1 MPSGSV
7 AGWVCAVLLFLIL
20 LADLGVIRHG

>member
-7 AGWVCAVLLFLIL
+7 ADWICAVLLFLIL
-20 LADLGVIRHG
+20 LVELGVIRAN

>member
-7 AGWVCAVLLFLIL
+7 AEWICAVLLFLIL
-20 LADLGVIRHG
+20 LAQLGVIARG

>member
-20 LADLGVIRHG
+20 LAQMGVINAR